1 MQWGG
6 APQPAHIDRGT
17 DWGMLRIGG
26 YRGGG
31 RTSVAVTFSVVGVC
45 DDLLLGLRAQLA
57 VGCHSK

>member
-6 APQPAHIDRGT
+6 APQPAHIDRGM

-31 RTSVAVTFSVVGVC
+31 RKSVAVTFSVVGVC
-45 DDLLLGLRAQLA
+45 DDLLLGLRAQ
-57 VGCHSK
+57 